1 MEGNVSAGLTIVMNQ
16 TSGIPTNPRELRQFG
31 LLFSAIL
38 VALFGVLLPW
48 LLGHTFPPWPWAIA
62 AILSAIA
69 LILPR
74 ALTPFYRA
82 WMRFGLIA
90 GYINTHIIMFMLY
103 YLVFAPLGIIMSL
116 VGRDALL
123 RKTGDTTQD
132 SYRVTSSQREADH
145 FERPY

>member
-1 MEGNVSAGLTIVMNQ
+1 MNQ
-16 TSGIPTNPRELRQFG
+16 TPGLPTTPRELRQFG
-31 LLFSAIL
+31 LLFSVIL

-48 LLGHTFPPWPWAIA
+48 ILEQPFPPWPWAIA

-69 LILPR
+69 VILPS
-74 ALTPFYRA
+74 ALAPFYRA

-90 GYINTHIIMFMLY
+90 GYVNTRIIMFMLY
-103 YLVFAPLGIIMSL
+103 YLVFAPIGIIMSL

-132 SYRVTSSQREADH
+132 TYRVASSQRDADH

>member
-1 MEGNVSAGLTIVMNQ
+1 VFDQIAICPQAQ
-16 TSGIPTNPRELRQFG
+16 THLLRVILWYRLKQPNS
-31 LLFSAIL
+31 LLH
-38 VALFGVLLPW
+38 G
-48 LLGHTFPPWPWAIA
+48 
-62 AILSAIA
+62 
-69 LILPR
+69 

-90 GYINTHIIMFMLY
+90 GYVNTRIIMFMLY
-103 YLVFAPLGIIMSL
+103 YLIFAPLGIIMSL

-132 SYRVTSSQREADH
+132 SYRVTSSQRDADH

>member
-1 MEGNVSAGLTIVMNQ
+1 MMNQ
-16 TSGIPTNPRELRQFG
+16 TPGIPTTPRELRQFG

-48 LLGHTFPPWPWAIA
+48 VFAHPFPPWPWGIA

-69 LILPR
+69 LTVPR

-90 GYINTHIIMFMLY
+90 GYINTRIIMFMLY
-103 YLVFAPLGIIMSL
+103 YLVFAPLGIIMRL

-132 SYRVTSSQREADH
+132 SYRVTSSPRDNDH

>member
-1 MEGNVSAGLTIVMNQ
+1 MEGNVSAGLTIVINQ
-16 TSGIPTNPRELRQFG
+16 TPGIPTNPRELRQFC

-48 LLGHTFPPWPWAIA
+48 LLGHTFPSWPWAIA

-123 RKTGDTTQD
+123 RKTGDTTQY
-132 SYRVTSSQREADH
+132 SYRVTSSQRETDH

>member
-1 MEGNVSAGLTIVMNQ
+1 MMNQ
-16 TSGIPTNPRELRQFG
+16 TPGIPTTPRELRQFG

-48 LLGHTFPPWPWAIA
+48 VFAHPLPTWPWGIA

-74 ALTPFYRA
+74 ALTPFYLA

-90 GYINTHIIMFMLY
+90 SYINTRIIMFMLY
-103 YLVFAPLGIIMSL
+103 YLVFAPLGIIMRL

-132 SYRVTSSQREADH
+132 SYRVTSSQRDNDH

>member
-1 MEGNVSAGLTIVMNQ
+1 MERNVSAGLTIVMNQ
-16 TSGIPTNPRELRQFG
+16 TPGLPTTPRELRQFG

-38 VALFGVLLPW
+38 VGLFGVLLPW
-48 LLGHTFPPWPWAIA
+48 MLGHPFPPWPWAIA
-62 AILSAIA
+62 AILCAIA

-90 GYINTHIIMFMLY
+90 GYVNTRIIMFMLY

-132 SYRVTSSQREADH
+132 SYRVTSSQRDADH